1 MTDYSNNLFLVRR
14 RSDWSQYVGSI
25 AWVLAGLGVWDV
37 SNRELGEVRV
47 AVREGRL
54 DDVVELLGSYGID
67 FVVCDW
73 LKEINDD

>member
-1 MTDYSNNLFLVRR
+1 MTDYSDDLFLARR

-25 AWVLAGLGVWDV
+25 SWVLAGLGVWDIP
-37 SNRELGEVRV
+37 NRELGEIRV

-73 LKEINDD
+73 LKRIKEE